1 MESKLE
7 VGVPSGKLSCPPKNC
22 IPSRA
27 KMKMNRKRSNK
38 RDIIEDKA
46 FIRAI
51 TRFLNGDQYLEIN
64 EGWLDICRYIAKI
77 AIAIESNVQIVREMY
92 LGSRPLYLH

>member
-1 MESKLE
+1 MIESKLD

-27 KMKMNRKRSNK
+27 KMKMKRKRSRR
-38 RDIIEDKA
+38 RDMIEDKA

-51 TRFLNGDQYLEIN
+51 TRFRSGDQYLKVQMGKIKSIN
-64 EGWLDICRYIAKI
+64 VLNNLSIFC
-77 AIAIESNVQIVREMY
+77 
-92 LGSRPLYLH
+92 

>member
-1 MESKLE
+1 MSKALIMESKLE
-7 VGVPSGKLSCPPKNC
+7 VGVPSGKFSCPPKNC

-51 TRFLNGDQYLEIN
+51 TRFLNGDQYLERKV
-64 EGWLDICRYIAKI
+64 G
-77 AIAIESNVQIVREMY
+77 
-92 LGSRPLYLH
+92 

>member
-1 MESKLE
+1 MIMESKLE
-7 VGVPSGKLSCPPKNC
+7 VGVPSGKFSCPPKNC

-51 TRFLNGDQYLEIN
+51 TRFLNGDQYLERRV
-64 EGWLDICRYIAKI
+64 GLDICRYMLQNCHCNRIKCA
-77 AIAIESNVQIVREMY
+77 NC
-92 LGSRPLYLH
+92 